1 MSLMFGELEG
11 AEPTREEALTRIG
24 IGFVQGL
31 VLYGLSEWG
40 KHLGDNRWVGALFGA
55 LILTAVLIPVAAQ
68 GAINRLKPLTLIRW
82 LAVAG
87 AAVALL
93 GAYGNWCTEKIG
105 SDHVPSG
112 LLFVVAA
119 AGLFIAHQLIAA
131 AEADRR
137 WFADYHR
144 YFDGAWKDG
153 VRLVLALLF
162 VGALWILLAL
172 GAALFKLI
180 GIRLIGEII
189 DKPWFAFPATT
200 TFFAIA
206 IHITDVRAG
215 LVRGIRTVALTLLSW
230 LSPVM
235 ALIGAGFLAALP
247 FTGLAPLWATKSAA
261 GILLSA
267 AAALIIL
274 TNAAYQEGEENAYPP
289 FALKWT
295 ARLTALL
302 VLPLVL
308 IAAYGVGLRIGQY
321 GLTPERI
328 LAAACVLVGLC
339 YGGGYA
345 FAAGWP
351 KSWMT
356 PLERTNIATAHV
368 VIVVLLALFSPIAD
382 PSRLAVGDQ
391 VHRLDAGKVAADKF
405 DYRFLRFDA
414 GRYGTEALAKL
425 AARKGSARD
434 LDIATRAKAAQ
445 KVENRYDSPPVA
457 QPDRGA
463 SMKVVGGGALPAG
476 FLTQDWPRGVDPF
489 AGCQEEGVVCQA
501 VVRDLN
507 GDGVAEIALFRG
519 GSAGDLYGF
528 AAGHWS
534 RVGQLSGPNCGG
546 AEDLAAGRIA
556 VAPPEAAWQDLMIGR
571 NRLRVTPSAECPPPT
586 AGGGDTTNLLMV
598 AKPR

>member
-1 MSLMFGELEG
+1 MSLMFGDLEG

-24 IGFVQGL
+24 IGFAQGL
-31 VLYGLSEWG
+31 LLYGLTEWG
-40 KHLGDNRWVGALFGA
+40 KHLGDQRGLNALFGA

-68 GAINRLKPLTLIRW
+68 GAINRMKQLTLTRW
-82 LAVAG
+82 LVGAG
-87 AAVALL
+87 LTLAFL
-93 GAYGNWCTEKIG
+93 GAYGSWCAEKIG

-112 LLFVVAA
+112 LLFLASAV
-119 AGLFIAHQLIAA
+119 GLFIAHQLIAA
-131 AEADRR
+131 AQLGRR

-153 VRLVLALLF
+153 VRLVLAVLF
-162 VGALWILLAL
+162 VAALWILLAL

-180 GIRLIGEII
+180 GIRLIGDII

-267 AAALIIL
+267 AAALIVL

-289 FALKWT
+289 LALKWT

-302 VLPLVL
+302 ILPLVV
-308 IAAYGVGLRIGQY
+308 IAAYGVVLRIGQY

-345 FAAGWP
+345 FAACWP

-368 VIVVLLALFSPIAD
+368 VIAVLLALFSPIAD
-382 PSRLAVGDQ
+382 PSRLSVGDQ
-391 VHRLDAGKVAADKF
+391 VHRLDAGKVTPDKF

-414 GRYGTEALAKL
+414 GRYGADALGKL

-434 LDIATRAKAAQ
+434 LDIATRARAAQ
-445 KVENRYDSPPVA
+445 KVESRYDAPPVA
-457 QPDRGA
+457 QPDRSA
-463 SMKVVGGGALPAG
+463 AMKVVGGGELPVS
-476 FLTQDWPRGVDPF
+476 FLTRPG
-489 AGCQEEGVVCQA
+489 
-501 VVRDLN
+501 
-507 GDGVAEIALFRG
+507 
-519 GSAGDLYGF
+519 
-528 AAGHWS
+528 
-534 RVGQLSGPNCGG
+534 
-546 AEDLAAGRIA
+546 
-556 VAPPEAAWQDLMIGR
+556 
-571 NRLRVTPSAECPPPT
+571 PT
-586 AGGGDTTNLLMV
+586 ALTPLSA
-598 AKPR
+598 AKGRASSVRRWCAI